1 MFYTK
6 SPNMSRANM
15 VFSKKSTKKVKPFPE
30 QAVRLS
36 AIRTKTGLKRPR
48 FAAKIHASS
57 PQYAMWERG
66 EIQIPAWAEA
76 NIEREFLQKESPPD
90 GQGTRHVTSLDERR
104 DRIIDRV
111 IKLLERGD
119 PSIEATLANIADLLE
134 SQTPKPPPPGS
145 RTGRRSDPR

>member
-1 MFYTK
+1 M
-6 SPNMSRANM
+6 AI
-15 VFSKKSTKKVKPFPE
+15 SKKNINKEKLLKE
-30 QAVRLS
+30 QGHRLT
-36 AIRTKTGLKRPR
+36 AIRERAGLPRPQ
-48 FAAKIHASS
+48 FAARIGASA

-66 EIQIPAWAEA
+66 QVLMKPVYERA
-76 NIEREFLQKESPPD
+76 IEREFLQKESPPD
-90 GQGTRHVTSLDERR
+90 GQGTRHVATLDERR